1 MRLTLPP
8 FPRMIRRELI
18 GRRTIGIVL
27 VVIVHI
33 LGLLLLLSLAPEQ
46 ARRLIPEIK
55 SFPLLSLSERK
66 APPRPVRQAT
76 TVRRDAPLV
85 PPPIVPPL
93 PQAPL
98 NMIVVSSE
106 VFKASDISKIRSQ
119 SIGTGAATGPSGSEQ
134 AEGNGDGPGGER
146 LYPADWYREP
156 THAEMAYYLPKNQ
169 RAAGWGMIACRT
181 AANFRVED
189 CQELGESPSGSGLA
203 RAVRQAAWQ
212 FRVRPPTRGDRPMIG
227 VWVRIVFDF
236 QVGVVK

>member
-1 MRLTLPP
+1 MRFNLSYPNLMFRRDLFGRRAMGIALVILVHLLGLWVLLTLSPAFQPP
-8 FPRMIRRELI
+8 K
-18 GRRTIGIVL
+18 
-27 VVIVHI
+27 
-33 LGLLLLLSLAPEQ
+33 
-46 ARRLIPEIK
+46 PEIK
-55 SFPLLSLSERK
+55 NFRLLSLSERK
-66 APPRPVRQAT
+66 AKPSKASQAPAQ
-76 TVRRDAPLV
+76 RRDVPVV

-98 NMIVVSSE
+98 NMMVVSSE

-119 SIGTGAATGPSGSEQ
+119 STGNAAANGPTGSEQ
-134 AEGNGDGPGGER
+134 AEGTGDGPGGEK

-156 THAEMAYYLPKNQ
+156 TKAEMAYYLPKD
-169 RAAGWGMIACRT
+169 RPPAGWGMIACKT
-181 AANFRVED
+181 APNFQVED

-212 FRVRPPTRGDRPMIG
+212 FRVRPPRTGGKAMLG